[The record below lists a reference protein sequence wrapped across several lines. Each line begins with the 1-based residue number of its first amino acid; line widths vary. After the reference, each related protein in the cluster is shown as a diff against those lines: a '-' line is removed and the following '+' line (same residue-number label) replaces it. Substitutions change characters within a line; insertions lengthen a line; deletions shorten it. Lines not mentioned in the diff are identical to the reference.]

1 MDIPDKILVCYI
13 LTVPRTKI
21 MMLFYLRG
29 LAEDIM
35 NTLHV
40 EFLAYGHNNR
50 YRFALVPHQSTV
62 YSNIPRYPSKR
73 DRTALNF
80 GPPKRL

>member
-1 MDIPDKILVCYI
+1 MDTSLIKFGCYI

-40 EFLAYGHNNR
+40 EFWR
-50 YRFALVPHQSTV
+50 TV
-62 YSNIPRYPSKR
+62 IIIDTVLLLFHIVKLRITKSGNLYSNIPRYPSKEIGQR
-73 DRTALNF
+73 
-80 GPPKRL
+80 